1 MQKQTTIFKQLI
13 FNVVFPAFLA
23 LIILGI
29 LNYFHTRKI
38 LVNGIKTQNEIIS
51 DEIQNVLEFQDLALS
66 ILELELNRS
75 MEKASEKLVNDVFH
89 NTRNIEKAN
98 LYAIRK
104 EIGMDTAKEDIYI
117 IQRDGIIINTTFS
130 KDLHMNMY
138 HFGEE
143 HKRYLQNIWKEGK
156 YYPERFGIEASTKRL
171 KKYTYQPT
179 LDGKYIVELGAYS
192 QKADEIIQF
201 IKNRLNGISGKK
213 QGIVSVDLFMG
224 PDNPFSLNQD
234 AVILPEHLQLLKEIF
249 REKKSRIVIYKAK
262 GQYIQYDYIYMER
275 QNSNLYKS
283 SVIRIITDRSIDQRA
298 LRTEL
303 IKFLLIFVF
312 TVSSVIILIYRK
324 TRVITDPLKKLVQN
338 VMRITDGHLNERA
351 EVLGNNEIATLS
363 EKFNIMI
370 EQLESYYYE
379 LEEKVR
385 ERTAQIQHQKEE
397 IEAQRDA
404 IESQKNILAEINENL
419 QKANI
424 EIEDQKKA
432 ITDSIYYAR
441 RIQNAILP
449 PDDLVKKALPE
460 SFVLYLPKDI
470 VSGDFYWVAQIMEK
484 AIFAAVDCT
493 GHGVPGA
500 FMSIVG
506 NNQLNYAVN
515 VQGISKP
522 SEILNAL
529 HYGVTHTLRQSRTG
543 SPVRDGMDI
552 ALCTIDLDQR
562 KGEFAGAFNPL
573 FIVRNGELIQ
583 FKPDKAPIGAFI
595 GDELQQFTNNNFDLL
610 PGDMLYVFS
619 DGYVDQFGGELNK
632 KFMIARFR
640 ELLISVSGQPVEK
653 QKEILLNTHNHWKG
667 DNEQVDDILVI
678 GVRIT

>member
-13 FNVVFPAFLA
+13 FNVVFPALLA

-38 LVNGIKTQNEIIS
+38 LVDGIKTQNEIIS

-66 ILELELNRS
+66 VLELELNKS
-75 MEKASEKLVNDVFH
+75 METASKKLVDDIFR
-89 NTRNIEKAN
+89 NTRNIQTAN

-138 HFGEE
+138 HFGEA
-143 HKRYLQNIWKEGK
+143 HKQYLQNIWKEGK
-156 YYPERFGIEASTKRL
+156 YYAERFGIEASTKRL

-201 IKNRLNGISGKK
+201 IKNRLNGISRKK

-249 REKKSRIVIYKAK
+249 KEKKSRIVIYKAK

-303 IKFLLIFVF
+303 IKFLLIFVI
-312 TVSSVIILIYRK
+312 TVSSVIVLIYRK

-351 EVLGNNEIATLS
+351 EVLGNNEITTLS

-419 QKANI
+419 QKANV

-449 PDDLVKKALPE
+449 PDDLVKKALPD

-470 VSGDFYWVAQIMEK
+470 VSGDFYWVAQIREK
-484 AIFAAVDCT
+484 SIFAAVDCT

-515 VQGISKP
+515 VQGISTP

-543 SPVRDGMDI
+543 TPVRDGMDI

-562 KGEFAGAFNPL
+562 TGEFAGAFNPL

-595 GDELQQFTNNNFDLL
+595 GDELQQFTNHT
-610 PGDMLYVFS
+610 
-619 DGYVDQFGGELNK
+619 
-632 KFMIARFR
+632 FR
-640 ELLISVSGQPVEK
+640 KVQYY
-653 QKEILLNTHNHWKG
+653 
-667 DNEQVDDILVI
+667 D
-678 GVRIT
+678 